1 MDLDAT
7 NPCPVTAGKKVVKQP
22 YKERKMND
30 KSPPLNDDPT

>member
-1 MDLDAT
+1 
-7 NPCPVTAGKKVVKQP
+7 VKKVVKQP